1 MANRKVKKSSP
12 LDDITPERW
21 TFSDEVIE
29 LLTVL
34 EKTVELTPLAAD
46 LVDRVLAGPLIDSGL
61 IPVATEEERKA
72 PT

>member
-34 EKTVELTPLAAD
+34 EKTVELTLRWPPTSSTGSWQ
-46 LVDRVLAGPLIDSGL
+46 GP
-61 IPVATEEERKA
+61 
-72 PT
+72 